1 MVKYIKHVKVYS
13 FAELSEDAK
22 EEAKR
27 WYMNDETRSEDLTS
41 DFESDIDCIFP
52 NSDLNVQWSLNS
64 CQGDGV
70 NIYGSLNLE
79 DILTLP
85 GSGRAPEFDW
95 SQGYLSEKEIRTM
108 RFYMSAYR
116 DSVDIPI
123 NRRYTYCMA
132 DSLDL
137 SEDFR
142 YELENMEFRNIKIDV
157 LEKVEKLVKQIFHQ
171 LCMQFEK
178 AGYTYLYEI
187 SDEEMEEG
195 CSANEYYFYE
205 DGSWFHDTG
214 MEEDNTEKPEELK
227 EYWDN
232 DGCLYRDL
240 DRDCSCDSFEEE
252 IEGPVGR
259 YEVIFDCM
267 ENRYYCFIDAVSLE
281 AAMFT
286 FFKYHPHITYDMI
299 VDHMEI

>member
-1 MVKYIKHVKVYS
+1 MVKFIKHVKVYS
-13 FAELSEDAK
+13 FSELSEEAK

-27 WYMNDETRSEDLTS
+27 WYLNDETRCEDLTL
-41 DFESDIDCIFP
+41 DFESDIGCVFP
-52 NSDLNVQWSLNS
+52 NSDLNVQWALNS

-70 NIYGSLNLE
+70 NIYGSVNLD

-95 SQGYLSEKEIRTM
+95 SQGYLSEKEIRTI
-108 RFYMSAYR
+108 RSYMAAYK
-116 DSVDIPI
+116 DSVDIPM
-123 NRRYTYCMA
+123 NKSYAYCIA
-132 DSLDL
+132 DRIDL
-137 SEDFR
+137 AEDFR
-142 YELENMEFRNIKIDV
+142 YELEDMGFRDIKIEV
-157 LEKVEKLVKQIFHQ
+157 LEKAEKLVKQIFHQ

-178 AGYTYLYEI
+178 AGYKHLYEI
-187 SDEEMEEG
+187 SDEEMEKN
-195 CSANEYYFYE
+195 CNANEYYFYE
-205 DGSWFHDTG
+205 DGSWFN
-214 MEEDNTEKPEELK
+214 EDKITELEELK

-252 IEGPVGR
+252 IEEPVGR

>member
-1 MVKYIKHVKVYS
+1 MVKFIKHVKVYS
-13 FAELSEDAK
+13 FSELSEEAK

-27 WYMNDETRSEDLTS
+27 WYLNDETRCEDLTL
-41 DFESDIDCIFP
+41 DFESDIGCVFP
-52 NSDLNVQWSLNS
+52 NSDLNVQWALNS

-70 NIYGSLNLE
+70 NIYGSVNLD

-95 SQGYLSEKEIRTM
+95 SQGYLSEKEIRTI
-108 RFYMSAYR
+108 RSYMAAYK
-116 DSVDIPI
+116 DSVDIPM
-123 NRRYTYCMA
+123 NKSYAYCIA
-132 DSLDL
+132 DRIDL
-137 SEDFR
+137 AEDFR
-142 YELENMEFRNIKIDV
+142 YELEDMGFRDIKIEV
-157 LEKVEKLVKQIFHQ
+157 LEKAEKLVKQIFHQ

-178 AGYTYLYEI
+178 AGYKHLYEI
-187 SDEEMEEG
+187 SDEEMEEN
-195 CSANEYYFYE
+195 CNANEYYFYE
-205 DGSWFHDTG
+205 DGSWFN
-214 MEEDNTEKPEELK
+214 EDKITELEELK

-252 IEGPVGR
+252 IEEPVGR

-267 ENRYYCFIDAVSLE
+267 ENRYYRFIDAVSLE

>member
-1 MVKYIKHVKVYS
+1 MVKFIKHVKVYS
-13 FAELSEDAK
+13 FSELSEEAK

-27 WYMNDETRSEDLTS
+27 WYLNDETRCEDLTL
-41 DFESDIDCIFP
+41 DFESDIGCVFP
-52 NSDLNVQWSLNS
+52 NSDLNVQWALNS

-70 NIYGSLNLE
+70 NIYGSVNLD

-95 SQGYLSEKEIRTM
+95 SQGYLSEKEIRTI
-108 RFYMSAYR
+108 RSYMAAYK
-116 DSVDIPI
+116 DSVDIPM
-123 NRRYTYCMA
+123 NKSYAYCIA
-132 DSLDL
+132 DRIDL
-137 SEDFR
+137 AEDFR
-142 YELENMEFRNIKIDV
+142 YELEDMGFRDIKIEV
-157 LEKVEKLVKQIFHQ
+157 LEKAEKLVKQIFHQ

-178 AGYTYLYEI
+178 AGYKHLYEI
-187 SDEEMEEG
+187 SDEDMEEN
-195 CSANEYYFYE
+195 CNANEYYFYE
-205 DGSWFHDTG
+205 DGSWFN
-214 MEEDNTEKPEELK
+214 EDKITDLEELK

-252 IEGPVGR
+252 IEEPVGR

>member
-1 MVKYIKHVKVYS
+1 MVKFIKHVKVYS
-13 FAELSEDAK
+13 FSELSEEAK

-27 WYMNDETRSEDLTS
+27 WYLNDETRCEDLTL
-41 DFESDIDCIFP
+41 DFESDIGCVFP
-52 NSDLNVQWSLNS
+52 NSDLNVQWALNS

-70 NIYGSLNLE
+70 NIYGSVNLD

-95 SQGYLSEKEIRTM
+95 SQGYLSEKEIRTI
-108 RFYMSAYR
+108 RSYMAAYK
-116 DSVDIPI
+116 DSVDIPM
-123 NRRYTYCMA
+123 NKSYAYCIA
-132 DSLDL
+132 DRIDL
-137 SEDFR
+137 AEDFR
-142 YELENMEFRNIKIDV
+142 YELEDMGFRDIKIEV
-157 LEKVEKLVKQIFHQ
+157 LEKAEKLVKQIFHQ

-178 AGYTYLYEI
+178 AGYKYLYEI
-187 SDEEMEEG
+187 SDEEMEEN
-195 CSANEYYFYE
+195 CNANEYYFYE
-205 DGSWFHDTG
+205 DGSWFN
-214 MEEDNTEKPEELK
+214 EDKITELEELK

-252 IEGPVGR
+252 IEEPVGR

>member
-1 MVKYIKHVKVYS
+1 
-13 FAELSEDAK
+13 
-22 EEAKR
+22 
-27 WYMNDETRSEDLTS
+27 MNDETRCEDLTL
-41 DFESDIDCIFP
+41 DFESDIGCVFP
-52 NSDLNVQWSLNS
+52 NSDLNVQWALNS

-70 NIYGSLNLE
+70 NIYGSVNLD

-95 SQGYLSEKEIRTM
+95 SQGYLSEKEIRTI
-108 RFYMSAYR
+108 RSYMAAYK
-116 DSVDIPI
+116 DSVDIPM
-123 NRRYTYCMA
+123 NKSYAYCIA
-132 DSLDL
+132 DRIDL
-137 SEDFR
+137 AEDFR
-142 YELENMEFRNIKIDV
+142 YELEDMGFRDIKIEV
-157 LEKVEKLVKQIFHQ
+157 LEKAEKLVKQIFHQ

-178 AGYTYLYEI
+178 AGYKHLYEI
-187 SDEEMEEG
+187 SDEEMEEN
-195 CSANEYYFYE
+195 CNANEYYFYE
-205 DGSWFHDTG
+205 DGSWFN
-214 MEEDNTEKPEELK
+214 EDKITELEELK

-252 IEGPVGR
+252 IEEPVGR

>member
-1 MVKYIKHVKVYS
+1 MFEFTKTTKVYEYM
-13 FAELSEDAK
+13 ELSDDAK
-22 EEAKR
+22 GTAKQ
-27 WYMNDETRSEDLTS
+27 WFLNDDSRAYELTDIFTEDIH
-41 DFESDIDCIFP
+41 EIFP
-52 NSDLNVQWSLNS
+52 NSKLEVQWSLNS

-70 NIYGSLNLE
+70 NIYGSVNLD

-85 GSGRAPEFDW
+85 GSGRAPELDW
-95 SQGYLSEKEIRTM
+95 SKGYLSEKEIRTM

-142 YELENMEFRNIKIDV
+142 YELENMEFRDIKIDV

-178 AGYTYLYEI
+178 AGYKYLYEI
-187 SDEEMEEG
+187 SDEEMEKN

-205 DGSWFHDTG
+205 DGTWFN
-214 MEEDNTEKPEELK
+214 EDKITELEELK

-240 DRDCSCDSFEEE
+240 DRDSSCDSFEEE
-252 IEGPVGR
+252 NEVPVGR
-259 YEVIFDCM
+259 YEVIFDYM
-267 ENRYYCFIDAVSLE
+267 ENRYYCFIEAVSLE

-299 VDHMEI
+299 EDHMEI

>member
-1 MVKYIKHVKVYS
+1 MVKFIKHVKVYS
-13 FAELSEDAK
+13 FSELSEEAK

-27 WYMNDETRSEDLTS
+27 WYLNDETRCEDLTL
-41 DFESDIDCIFP
+41 DFESDIGCVFP
-52 NSDLNVQWSLNS
+52 NSDLNVQRALNS

-70 NIYGSLNLE
+70 NIYGSVNLD

-95 SQGYLSEKEIRTM
+95 SQGYLSEKEIRTI
-108 RFYMSAYR
+108 RSYMAAYK
-116 DSVDIPI
+116 DSVDIPM
-123 NRRYTYCMA
+123 NKSYAYCIA
-132 DSLDL
+132 DRIDL
-137 SEDFR
+137 AEDFR
-142 YELENMEFRNIKIDV
+142 YELEDMGFRDIKIEV
-157 LEKVEKLVKQIFHQ
+157 LEKAEKLVKQIFHQ

-178 AGYTYLYEI
+178 AGYKHLYEI
-187 SDEEMEEG
+187 SDEEMEEN
-195 CSANEYYFYE
+195 CNANEYYFYE
-205 DGSWFHDTG
+205 DGSWFN
-214 MEEDNTEKPEELK
+214 EDKITELEELK

-252 IEGPVGR
+252 IEEPVGR

>member
-1 MVKYIKHVKVYS
+1 MVKFIKHVKVYS
-13 FAELSEDAK
+13 FSELSEEAK

-27 WYMNDETRSEDLTS
+27 WYLNDETHCEDLTL
-41 DFESDIDCIFP
+41 DFESDIGCVFP
-52 NSDLNVQWSLNS
+52 NSDLNVQWALNS

-70 NIYGSLNLE
+70 NIYGSVNLD

-95 SQGYLSEKEIRTM
+95 SQGYLSEKEIRTI
-108 RFYMSAYR
+108 RSYMAAYK
-116 DSVDIPI
+116 DSVDIPM
-123 NRRYTYCMA
+123 NKSYAYCIA
-132 DSLDL
+132 DRIDL
-137 SEDFR
+137 AEDFR
-142 YELENMEFRNIKIDV
+142 YELEDMGFRDIKIEV
-157 LEKVEKLVKQIFHQ
+157 LEKAEKLVKQIFHQ

-178 AGYTYLYEI
+178 AGYKHLYEI
-187 SDEEMEEG
+187 SDEEMEEN
-195 CSANEYYFYE
+195 CNANEYYFYE
-205 DGSWFHDTG
+205 DGSWFN
-214 MEEDNTEKPEELK
+214 EDKITELEELK

-252 IEGPVGR
+252 IEEPVGR

>member
-1 MVKYIKHVKVYS
+1 MVKFIKHVKVYS
-13 FAELSEDAK
+13 FSELSEEAK

-27 WYMNDETRSEDLTS
+27 WYLNDETRCEDLTL
-41 DFESDIDCIFP
+41 DFESDIGCVFP
-52 NSDLNVQWSLNS
+52 NSDLNVQWALNS

-70 NIYGSLNLE
+70 NIYGSVNLD
-79 DILTLP
+79 DISTLP

-95 SQGYLSEKEIRTM
+95 SQGYLSEKEIRTI
-108 RFYMSAYR
+108 RSYMAAYK
-116 DSVDIPI
+116 DSVDIPM
-123 NRRYTYCMA
+123 NKSYAYCIA
-132 DSLDL
+132 DRIDL
-137 SEDFR
+137 AEDFR
-142 YELENMEFRNIKIDV
+142 YELEDMGFRDIKIEV
-157 LEKVEKLVKQIFHQ
+157 LEKAEKLVKQIFHQ

-178 AGYTYLYEI
+178 AGYKHLYEI
-187 SDEEMEEG
+187 SDEEMEEN
-195 CSANEYYFYE
+195 CNANEYYFYE
-205 DGSWFHDTG
+205 DGSWFN
-214 MEEDNTEKPEELK
+214 EDKITELEELK

-252 IEGPVGR
+252 IEEPVGR

>member
-1 MVKYIKHVKVYS
+1 MVKFIKHVKVYS
-13 FAELSEDAK
+13 FSELSEEAK

-27 WYMNDETRSEDLTS
+27 WYLNDETRCEDFTL
-41 DFESDIDCIFP
+41 DFESDIGCVFP
-52 NSDLNVQWSLNS
+52 NSDLNVQWALNS

-70 NIYGSLNLE
+70 NIYGSVNLD

-95 SQGYLSEKEIRTM
+95 SQGYLSEKEIRTI
-108 RFYMSAYR
+108 RSYMAAYK
-116 DSVDIPI
+116 DSVDIPM
-123 NRRYTYCMA
+123 NKSYAYCIA
-132 DSLDL
+132 DRIDL
-137 SEDFR
+137 AEDFR
-142 YELENMEFRNIKIDV
+142 YELEDMGFRDIKIEV
-157 LEKVEKLVKQIFHQ
+157 LEKAEKLVKQIFHQ

-178 AGYTYLYEI
+178 AGYKHLYEI
-187 SDEEMEEG
+187 SDEEMEEN
-195 CSANEYYFYE
+195 CNANEYYFYE
-205 DGSWFHDTG
+205 DGSWFN
-214 MEEDNTEKPEELK
+214 EDKITELEELK

-252 IEGPVGR
+252 IEEPVGR

>member
-1 MVKYIKHVKVYS
+1 MVKFIKHVKVYPFS
-13 FAELSEDAK
+13 ELSEEAK

-27 WYMNDETRSEDLTS
+27 WYLNDETRCNDLTLYY
-41 DFESDIDCIFP
+41 ESDIGCIFP

-70 NIYGSLNLE
+70 NIYGSVNLD

-95 SQGYLSEKEIRTM
+95 SQGYLSEKEIRTI
-108 RFYMSAYR
+108 RSYMAAYK
-116 DSVDIPI
+116 DSVDIPM
-123 NRRYTYCMA
+123 NKSYAYCIA
-132 DSLDL
+132 DRIDL
-137 SEDFR
+137 AEDFR
-142 YELENMEFRNIKIDV
+142 YELENMGFRDIKIEV
-157 LEKVEKLVKQIFHQ
+157 LEKAEKLVRQIFHQ

-178 AGYTYLYEI
+178 AGYKYLYEI

-205 DGSWFHDTG
+205 DGTWFY
-214 MEEDNTEKPEELK
+214 EDEITELEELK

-240 DRDCSCDSFEEE
+240 DRDSDCDSSDEDG
-252 IEGPVGR
+252 IIGR
-259 YEVIFDCM
+259 YEVIFDYM

-299 VDHMEI
+299 EEHMEI

>member
-1 MVKYIKHVKVYS
+1 MVKFIKHVKVYS
-13 FAELSEDAK
+13 FSELSEEAK

-27 WYMNDETRSEDLTS
+27 WYLNDETRCEDLTL
-41 DFESDIDCIFP
+41 DFESDIGCVFP
-52 NSDLNVQWSLNS
+52 NSDLNVQWALNS

-70 NIYGSLNLE
+70 NIYGSVNLD

-85 GSGRAPEFDW
+85 GSGHAPEFDW
-95 SQGYLSEKEIRTM
+95 SQGYLSEKEIRTI
-108 RFYMSAYR
+108 RSYMAAYK
-116 DSVDIPI
+116 DSVDIPM
-123 NRRYTYCMA
+123 NKSYAYCIA
-132 DSLDL
+132 DRIDL
-137 SEDFR
+137 AEDFR
-142 YELENMEFRNIKIDV
+142 YELEDMGFRDIKIEV
-157 LEKVEKLVKQIFHQ
+157 LEKAEKLVKQIFHQ

-178 AGYTYLYEI
+178 AGYKHLYEI
-187 SDEEMEEG
+187 SDEEMEEN
-195 CSANEYYFYE
+195 CNANEYYFYE
-205 DGSWFHDTG
+205 DGSWFN
-214 MEEDNTEKPEELK
+214 EDKITELEELK

-252 IEGPVGR
+252 IEEPVGR

>member
-1 MVKYIKHVKVYS
+1 MVKFIKHVKVYS
-13 FAELSEDAK
+13 FSELSEEAK

-27 WYMNDETRSEDLTS
+27 WYLNDETRCEDLTL
-41 DFESDIDCIFP
+41 DFESDIGCVFP
-52 NSDLNVQWSLNS
+52 NSDLNVQWALNS

-70 NIYGSLNLE
+70 NIYGSVNLD

-95 SQGYLSEKEIRTM
+95 SQGYLSEKEIRTI
-108 RFYMSAYR
+108 RSYMAAYK
-116 DSVDIPI
+116 DSVDIPM
-123 NRRYTYCMA
+123 NKSYAYCIA
-132 DSLDL
+132 DRIDL
-137 SEDFR
+137 AEDFR
-142 YELENMEFRNIKIDV
+142 YELEDMGFRDIKIEV
-157 LEKVEKLVKQIFHQ
+157 LEKAEKLVKQIFHQ

-178 AGYTYLYEI
+178 AGYKHLYEI
-187 SDEEMEEG
+187 SDEEMEEN
-195 CSANEYYFYE
+195 CNANEYYFYE
-205 DGSWFHDTG
+205 DGSWFN
-214 MEEDNTEKPEELK
+214 EDKITELEELK

-252 IEGPVGR
+252 IEEPVGR

>member
-1 MVKYIKHVKVYS
+1 MVKFIKHVKVYPFS
-13 FAELSEDAK
+13 ELSEEAK

-27 WYMNDETRSEDLTS
+27 WYLNDETRCNDLTLYY
-41 DFESDIDCIFP
+41 ESDIGCIFP

-70 NIYGSLNLE
+70 NIYGSVNLD

-95 SQGYLSEKEIRTM
+95 SQGYLSEKEIRTI
-108 RFYMSAYR
+108 RSYMAAYK
-116 DSVDIPI
+116 DSVDIPM
-123 NRRYTYCMA
+123 NKSYAYCIA
-132 DSLDL
+132 DRIDL
-137 SEDFR
+137 AEDFR
-142 YELENMEFRNIKIDV
+142 YELENMGFRDIKIEV
-157 LEKVEKLVKQIFHQ
+157 LEKAEKLVRQIFHQ

-178 AGYTYLYEI
+178 AGYKYLYEI

-205 DGSWFHDTG
+205 DGTWFY
-214 MEEDNTEKPEELK
+214 EDEITELEELK

-240 DRDCSCDSFEEE
+240 DRDSDCDSSDEDG
-252 IEGPVGR
+252 IIGR
-259 YEVIFDCM
+259 YEVIFDYM

-286 FFKYHPHITYDMI
+286 FLSTTLISLTI
-299 VDHMEI
+299 

>member
-1 MVKYIKHVKVYS
+1 MVKFIKHVKVYPFS
-13 FAELSEDAK
+13 ELSEEAK

-27 WYMNDETRSEDLTS
+27 WYLNDETRCDDLTLYY
-41 DFESDIDCIFP
+41 ESDIGCIFP

-70 NIYGSLNLE
+70 NIYGSVNLD

-85 GSGRAPEFDW
+85 GSGRATEFDW
-95 SQGYLSEKEIRTM
+95 SQGYLSEKEIRTI
-108 RFYMSAYR
+108 RSYMAAYK
-116 DSVDIPI
+116 DSVDIPM
-123 NRRYTYCMA
+123 NKSYAYCIA
-132 DSLDL
+132 DRIDL
-137 SEDFR
+137 AEDFR
-142 YELENMEFRNIKIDV
+142 YELENMGFRGIKIEV
-157 LEKVEKLVKQIFHQ
+157 LEKAEKLVRQIFHQ

-178 AGYTYLYEI
+178 AGYKYLYEI
-187 SDEEMEEG
+187 SDEEMEEN
-195 CSANEYYFYE
+195 CNANEYYFYE
-205 DGSWFHDTG
+205 DGSWFY
-214 MEEDNTEKPEELK
+214 EDKVTELEELK

-252 IEGPVGR
+252 FEGTVGR
-259 YEVIFDCM
+259 YEVIFDYM

-286 FFKYHPHITYDMI
+286 FFKHHPHITYDMI
-299 VDHMEI
+299 EDHMEI